1 MDYISDMLIRIKN
14 ANSAYK
20 PEVSIPYSSLGMS
33 VAQTLAKSGFTGSPL
48 RKGKRLKFIELPLI
62 YENDEPKISGIKRL
76 SGQAKR
82 MYTGVSSIR
91 PVRNGYG
98 KLVVS
103 TSSGVMTGEE
113 AKKAKIGGELLF
125 EIW

>member
-33 VAQTLAKSGFTGSPL
+33 VAQTLAKS
-48 RKGKRLKFIELPLI
+48 
-62 YENDEPKISGIKRL
+62 ENDEPKISCIKRL